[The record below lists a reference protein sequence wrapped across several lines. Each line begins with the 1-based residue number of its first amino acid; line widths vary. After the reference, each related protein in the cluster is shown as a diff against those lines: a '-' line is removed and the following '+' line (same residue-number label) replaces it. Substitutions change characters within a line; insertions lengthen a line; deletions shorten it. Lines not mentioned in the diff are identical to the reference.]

1 MSLKTNVWVNKITT
15 LSEARYCAG
24 MGVQFLGFQPAVV
37 DVKTYRDITGW
48 VSGPSFFLDISEE
61 MTMPAQV
68 ADYACEYLLI
78 REEQV
83 NELPATIDSKLL
95 IKKSLSYSGSTPS
108 PTRADSIL
116 LFENWAPEWLEK
128 APARTVVAVS
138 NPAEALLA
146 ISLPIAGILLQGST
160 EASPGLME
168 YDHLSSVLEL
178 LETED

>member
-95 IKKSLSYSGSTPS
+95 IKKSLSSFGSTPS
-108 PTRADSIL
+108 HTQADFTL
-116 LFENWAPEWLEK
+116 LENWAPESLER

-138 NPAEALLA
+138 NPDEALLA

-168 YDHLSSVLEL
+168 YDHLSAVLEL

>member
-1 MSLKTNVWVNKITT
+1 MPLKTNVWVNKITT

-61 MTMPAQV
+61 MTVPAQV

-83 NELPATIDSKLL
+83 NELPPAIDSKLL
-95 IKKSLSYSGSTPS
+95 IKKSLSSSGSTS
-108 PTRADSIL
+108 PTRANFIL
-116 LFENWAPEWLEK
+116 LENWAPESLER
-128 APARTVVAVS
+128 APGRTVVAVS

-168 YDHLSSVLEL
+168 YDHLSAVLEL

>member
-61 MTMPAQV
+61 MTMPAKV

-95 IKKSLSYSGSTPS
+95 IKRSLSSSGSTPS
-108 PTRADSIL
+108 PARADFIL
-116 LFENWAPEWLEK
+116 LENWAPESLER

-138 NPAEALLA
+138 NPDEALLA

-168 YDHLSSVLEL
+168 YDHLSAVLEL